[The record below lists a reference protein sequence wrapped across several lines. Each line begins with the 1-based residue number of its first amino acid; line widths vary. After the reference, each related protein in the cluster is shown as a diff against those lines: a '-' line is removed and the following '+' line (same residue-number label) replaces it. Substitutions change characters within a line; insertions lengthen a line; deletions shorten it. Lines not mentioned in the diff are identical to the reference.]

1 MPYTM
6 QSYIDEVTMRLNRY
20 QVSLEL
26 DEGALEVIINDARRF
41 VHSITVQ
48 LFPERYGEILTL
60 DQIVGNTAT
69 RVTDFDTNILRR
81 NPNGT
86 ITTVTNTVWI
96 MALPANFVDPE
107 AVIIN
112 GTFGWREAR
121 RTVKKELYSALRNTN
136 SCPYP
141 HLPVYCIEK
150 ATNSSGYVIYVSKGS
165 EAVTVGQV
173 EVWYS
178 RALKYLQMVDP
189 NTGLPDVE
197 LVMSYEFE
205 ELVVLDAML
214 KSLQK
219 TNFQSA
225 ELSNLVAGEM
235 EQVIGAVE
243 EKYNTAIDRGS
254 LLLPS
259 KEGLY
264 PGQPVMRS
272 PNNGLLSPQQ
282 QGG

>member
-60 DQIVGNTAT
+60 DQIVGNVAA
-69 RVTDFDTNILRR
+69 RVTDFDTDIIRR

-86 ITTVTNTVWI
+86 LTTVTNTVWQ
-96 MALPANFVDPE
+96 MSLPANFVEPE
-107 AVIIN
+107 AVIVD

-121 RTVKKELYSALRNTN
+121 RVIKREMYSTLRNTN

-150 ATNSSGYVIYVSKGS
+150 SPANSQYVIYVSKGS
-165 EAVTVGQV
+165 EAVTVAQV

-178 RALKYLQMVDP
+178 KALKYLQMVDP
-189 NTGLPDVE
+189 NTGLPDAEV
-197 LVMSYEFE
+197 VMSYEFD

-219 TNFQSA
+219 TNFQSP
-225 ELSNLVAGEM
+225 ELNGIISNEM
-235 EQVIGAVE
+235 EQIIGSVE
-243 EKYNTAIDRGS
+243 EKYNTAVDRGS

-264 PGQPVMRS
+264 PNQPVMRT
-272 PNNGLLSPQQ
+272 PNNGLIPQQ
-282 QGG
+282 Q